1 MFCVCVFVFA
11 CGAALTRGMFTWMS
25 CAKKRAAPSWR
36 SGLINSTN
44 QPVTVK
50 PSICSPM
57 GPRGTHRRPP
67 LQHGDEPPRRSSCD
81 TGPTKDRSFPPSMDD
96 GGRVTLGVHFH
107 RYPPTVLTVKS
118 CVHCAICVMSYYV
131 VRDRWSRAQFVVR
144 SWAPSSI
151 RKNSLQQHHP
161 VWWLI
166 IEKVFSYRTSFLA
179 KPPHHG
185 W

>member
-1 MFCVCVFVFA
+1 MFCVCFFCLLWA
-11 CGAALTRGMFTWMS
+11 DSGAALTCGRFTWMS

-57 GPRGTHRRPP
+57 GPRGTHRRPH

-81 TGPTKDRSFPPSMDD
+81 TGPTKDRSFPPSMDG

-107 RYPPTVLTVKS
+107 RYPPTVLRSYPTGLDIRWRDVLVPHKS
-118 CVHCAICVMSYYV
+118 RPPDA
-131 VRDRWSRAQFVVR
+131 SRK
-144 SWAPSSI
+144 PSVSQYFHI
-151 RKNSLQQHHP
+151 RALS
-161 VWWLI
+161 
-166 IEKVFSYRTSFLA
+166 A
-179 KPPHHG
+179 
-185 W
+185 

>member
-1 MFCVCVFVFA
+1 MCLRFCLLWA
-11 CGAALTRGMFTWMS
+11 DSGAALTCGRFTWMS

-57 GPRGTHRRPP
+57 GPRGTHRRPH

-81 TGPTKDRSFPPSMDD
+81 TGPTKDRSFPPSMDG

-107 RYPPTVLTVKS
+107 RYPPTVLRSYPTGLDIRLRRDLLVPHKS
-118 CVHCAICVMSYYV
+118 RPPDAMSKPSHPQYFHITEH
-131 VRDRWSRAQFVVR
+131 SQHKQQNGKQR
-144 SWAPSSI
+144 SG
-151 RKNSLQQHHP
+151 
-161 VWWLI
+161 
-166 IEKVFSYRTSFLA
+166 TSVPIHYAFLL
-179 KPPHHG
+179 
-185 W
+185 